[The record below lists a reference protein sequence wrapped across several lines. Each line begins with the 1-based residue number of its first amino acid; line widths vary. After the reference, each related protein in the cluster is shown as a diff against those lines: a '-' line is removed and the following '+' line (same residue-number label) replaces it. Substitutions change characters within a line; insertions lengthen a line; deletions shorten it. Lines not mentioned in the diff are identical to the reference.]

1 MPRPSTGRTENTIKI
16 RVSEEELALIK
27 ELAKD
32 YKSVSE
38 YIRLKA
44 ICIHPECPIMGI
56 VERKKRAF
64 ETVQKS
70 IHRNNTNVA

>member
-1 MPRPSTGRTENTIKI
+1 MRPSTGRTEATIKI
-16 RVSEEELALIK
+16 RVSEEELSLIK

-44 ICIHPECPIMGI
+44 LCNHSECPVIGI
-56 VERKKRAF
+56 EDRKKRALD
-64 ETVQKS
+64 TVQNQ
-70 IHRNNTNVA
+70 IDRNNHRVA

>member
-1 MPRPSTGRTENTIKI
+1 MRPSTGRTEATIKI
-16 RVSEEELALIK
+16 RVSEGELSLIK

-44 ICIHPECPIMGI
+44 LCNHRDCPVIGI
-56 VERKKRAF
+56 EERKKIAF
-64 ETVQKS
+64 ETVQKQLN
-70 IHRNNTNVA
+70 RNNSNVA